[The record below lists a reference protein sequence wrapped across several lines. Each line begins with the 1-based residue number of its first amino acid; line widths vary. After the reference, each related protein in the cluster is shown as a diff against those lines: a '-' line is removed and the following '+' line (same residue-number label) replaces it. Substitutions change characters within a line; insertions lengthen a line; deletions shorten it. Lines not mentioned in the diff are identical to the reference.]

1 MEWPLSSWTRSDTWA
16 VAWGSWNS
24 STDPLDW
31 TAESARSLP
40 AWLAIT
46 RTPTKS
52 GVEVIAPLLAVIV
65 VRIVPSALGHSLEL
79 VQAKELGSGPLQ
91 PAAAASATARHA
103 SWKVRKNRWSLAKRI
118 CCGPRVETF
127 GDLQEVENSE
137 SGTRTCPARRPRRPM
152 AGSRAVPRRSQP
164 RLRHRA

>member
-16 VAWGSWNS
+16 VAWGGWNS

-65 VRIVPSALGHSLEL
+65 VRIVPSALGRLKSRNFVASAAGVLA
-79 VQAKELGSGPLQ
+79 VGAPLTHLRL
-91 PAAAASATARHA
+91 PAA
-103 SWKVRKNRWSLAKRI
+103 V
-118 CCGPRVETF
+118 
-127 GDLQEVENSE
+127 
-137 SGTRTCPARRPRRPM
+137 
-152 AGSRAVPRRSQP
+152 AVPRSQW
-164 RLRHRA
+164 